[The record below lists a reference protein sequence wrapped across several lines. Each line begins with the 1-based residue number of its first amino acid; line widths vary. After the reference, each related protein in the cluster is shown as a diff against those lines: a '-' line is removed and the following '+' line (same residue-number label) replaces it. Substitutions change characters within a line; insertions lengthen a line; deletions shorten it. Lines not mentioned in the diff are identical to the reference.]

1 MATFPVRSKEQVIEL
16 FTKCF
21 KAKGYNESD
30 FTLRYKDIN
39 SEYILTVTVDSTK
52 HVLKYQPGA
61 YRDLTDASGSS
72 APESKVKTD
81 ALECFTT
88 SAGGRRKLRKT
99 RNKRKTRRVRS

>member
-1 MATFPVRSKEQVIEL
+1 MASFPVRSTAQVIES

-21 KAKGYNESD
+21 RAKGYNENIFSV
-30 FTLRYKDIN
+30 RYDGIN
-39 SEYILTVTVDSTK
+39 SAYLLTVTVNSVQ
-52 HVLKYQPGA
+52 HQLVYQPGA
-61 YRDLTDASGSS
+61 YRDLKDASGRS

-99 RNKRKTRRVRS
+99 RSKRKTRRVRR

>member
-1 MATFPVRSKEQVIEL
+1 MATFPVRSHEQVIKL
-16 FTKCF
+16 FTSCF
-21 KAKGYNESD
+21 TKKGYNESD
-30 FTLRYKDIN
+30 FTLRYGDIN

-52 HVLKYQPGA
+52 HVLKYQPLG
-61 YRDLTDASGSS
+61 YRDLKDESGRS

-99 RNKRKTRRVRS
+99 RNKRKTRRIRR